1 MNYYTTAETPLGELF
16 IAEEDGQITRLF
28 LSQEDWMDWRETVQD
43 TERKETPYLAE
54 AKKQLH
60 EYFTG
65 ERKTF
70 SLPLSQKGTPFQQK
84 VWEALAMIPYGESRS
99 YADIAEAVGSPKAVR
114 AVGQAN
120 KRNDLPIFVP
130 CHRVIGKNSSLTGY
144 AGSKTDIKA
153 FLLNIERIS
162 YKEK

>member
-1 MNYYTTAETPLGELF
+1 MNYYTTAETSLGEF
-16 IAEEDGQITRLF
+16 IIAEEEGRITRLF
-28 LSQEDWMDWRETVQD
+28 LSQEDWMDWKETVQK
-43 TERKETPYLAE
+43 TEHKETPLLAE

-60 EYFTG
+60 EYFAG

-70 SLPLSQKGTPFQQK
+70 SLPLSQKGTPFQKK
-84 VWEALAMIPYGESRS
+84 VWEALERIPYGESRS
-99 YADIAEAVGSPKAVR
+99 YADIAVAVGSPKAVR

-130 CHRVIGKNSSLTGY
+130 CHRVIGKNSALTGY

-153 FLLNIERIS
+153 FLLNIEQIS

>member
-1 MNYYTTAETPLGELF
+1 MNYYTTAETPLGELA
-16 IAEEDGQITRLF
+16 IVEEEGRITRLF
-28 LSQEDWMDWRETVQD
+28 LSKEDLMEWKESVEGAEQLETAF
-43 TERKETPYLAE
+43 LAE

-60 EYFTG
+60 EYFAG
-65 ERKTF
+65 GRRTF

-99 YADIAEAVGSPKAVR
+99 YADIAVAVGSPKAVR

-130 CHRVIGKNSSLTGY
+130 CHRVIGKNSTLTGY

-153 FLLNIERIS
+153 YLLSIEQIS

>member
-1 MNYYTTAETPLGELF
+1 MIYYTTAETPLGELI
-16 IAEEDGQITRLF
+16 IAEEDGHITRLF
-28 LSQEDWMDWRETVQD
+28 LSQEDWMDWKESVQN
-43 TERKETPYLAE
+43 TEHMETPYLAE

-60 EYFTG
+60 EYFAG
-65 ERKTF
+65 ERKRF

-99 YADIAEAVGSPKAVR
+99 YADIAAAVGSPKAVR

-130 CHRVIGKNSSLTGY
+130 CHRVIGKNSALTGY

-153 FLLNIERIS
+153 FLLNIEQIS

>member
-1 MNYYTTAETPLGELF
+1 MNYYTTAETPLGELI
-16 IAEEDGQITRLF
+16 IAEEEDRITRLF
-28 LSQEDWMDWRETVQD
+28 LSQEDWVDWKETVQN
-43 TERKETPYLAE
+43 TEHKETPNLAE
-54 AKKQLH
+54 AKQQLQ
-60 EYFTG
+60 EYFAG

-70 SLPLSQKGTPFQQK
+70 TLPLSQKGTPFQQK
-84 VWEALAMIPYGESRS
+84 VWQALEMIPYGESRS
-99 YADIAEAVGSPKAVR
+99 YADIAAAVGSPKAVR

-130 CHRVIGKNSSLTGY
+130 CHRVIGKNSALTGY
-144 AGSKTDIKA
+144 AGTKTEIKA

>member
-1 MNYYTTAETPLGELF
+1 MNYYTTAETPLGNLA
-16 IAEEDGQITRLF
+16 IVEEEGRITRLF
-28 LSQEDWMDWRETVQD
+28 LSKEDLMEWKESVEGAEQLETAF
-43 TERKETPYLAE
+43 LAE

-60 EYFTG
+60 EYFAG
-65 ERKTF
+65 ERRTF

-99 YADIAEAVGSPKAVR
+99 YADIAVAVGSPKAVR

-130 CHRVIGKNSSLTGY
+130 CHRVIGKNSTLTGY

-153 FLLNIERIS
+153 YLLSIEQIS

>member
-1 MNYYTTAETPLGELF
+1 MNYYTTAETPLGEII
-16 IAEEDGQITRLF
+16 IAEEDGRITRLF
-28 LSQEDWMDWRETVQD
+28 LSQEDWMDWKESVQN
-43 TERKETPYLAE
+43 TEHMETPYLAE

-60 EYFTG
+60 EYFAG

-99 YADIAEAVGSPKAVR
+99 YADIAAAVGSPKAVR

-130 CHRVIGKNSSLTGY
+130 CHRVIGKNSALTGY

-153 FLLNIERIS
+153 FLLNIEQIS

>member
-1 MNYYTTAETPLGELF
+1 MNYYTTAETPVGKLI
-16 IAEEDGQITRLF
+16 IAEEGGKITRLF
-28 LSQEDWMDWRETVQD
+28 LSHEDWIDWKEAVQN
-43 TERKETPYLAE
+43 TEHKETPCLAE

-60 EYFTG
+60 EYFAG

-99 YADIAEAVGSPKAVR
+99 YGDIAAAVGSPKAVR

-130 CHRVIGKNSSLTGY
+130 CHRVIGKNSALTGY

-153 FLLNIERIS
+153 FLLNIEQIS

>member
-16 IAEEDGQITRLF
+16 IAEEDDQITRLF

>member
-1 MNYYTTAETPLGELF
+1 MNYYTTAETPLGELI
-16 IAEEDGQITRLF
+16 IAEEGGHITRLF
-28 LSQEDWMDWRETVQD
+28 LSQEDWMDWKESVQN
-43 TERKETPYLAE
+43 TEHMETPYLAE

-60 EYFTG
+60 EYFAG

-99 YADIAEAVGSPKAVR
+99 YADVAAAVGSPKAVR

-130 CHRVIGKNSSLTGY
+130 CHRVIGKNSALTGY

-153 FLLNIERIS
+153 FLLNIEQIS

>member
-1 MNYYTTAETPLGELF
+1 MNYYTTAETPLGGLV

-28 LSQEDWMDWRETVQD
+28 LSQEDWMDWNETVQH
-43 TERKETPYLAE
+43 TEHKETPCLAE
-54 AKKQLH
+54 AKAQLH
-60 EYFTG
+60 DYFAG

-84 VWEALAMIPYGESRS
+84 VWKALTMIPYGESRS
-99 YADIAEAVGSPKAVR
+99 YADIAAAVGSPKAVR

-130 CHRVIGKNSSLTGY
+130 CHRVIGKNSALTGY
-144 AGSKTDIKA
+144 AGSKTDLKV
-153 FLLNIERIS
+153 FLLNIEQIS

>member
-1 MNYYTTAETPLGELF
+1 MNYYTTAETPLGEVA
-16 IAEEDGQITRLF
+16 IVEEEGRITRLF
-28 LSQEDWMDWRETVQD
+28 LSKEDLIEWKESVEGAEQLETAF
-43 TERKETPYLAE
+43 LAG

-60 EYFTG
+60 EYFAG
-65 ERKTF
+65 ERRTF

-84 VWEALAMIPYGESRS
+84 VWEALAVIPYGESRS
-99 YADIAEAVGSPKAVR
+99 YADIAVAVGSPKAVR

-130 CHRVIGKNSSLTGY
+130 CHRVIGKNSTLTGY

-153 FLLNIERIS
+153 YLLSIEQIS

>member
-16 IAEEDGQITRLF
+16 IAEEDDQITRLF
-28 LSQEDWMDWRETVQD
+28 LSQEDWMDWRETVQN

>member
-1 MNYYTTAETPLGELF
+1 MNYYTTAETPLGELI

-28 LSQEDWMDWRETVQD
+28 LSQEDWMDWKETVQH
-43 TERKETPYLAE
+43 TEHKETPCLAE
-54 AKKQLH
+54 AQAQLH
-60 EYFTG
+60 DYFAG

-84 VWEALAMIPYGESRS
+84 VWKALTMIPYGESRS
-99 YADIAEAVGSPKAVR
+99 YADIAAAVGSPKAVR

-130 CHRVIGKNSSLTGY
+130 CHRVIGKNSALTGY
-144 AGSKTDIKA
+144 AGSKTDLKA
-153 FLLNIERIS
+153 FLLNIEQIS
-162 YKEK
+162 YNEK

>member
-1 MNYYTTAETPLGELF
+1 MNYYTTAETPLGELI
-16 IAEEDGQITRLF
+16 IAEEDGRITRLF
-28 LSQEDWMDWRETVQD
+28 LNQDDWMEWNETVQN
-43 TERKETPYLAE
+43 TERNETAYLTE

-60 EYFTG
+60 EYFAG

-84 VWEALAMIPYGESRS
+84 VWAALKMIPYGESRS
-99 YADIAEAVGSPKAVR
+99 YADIAEAIGSPKAVR

-130 CHRVIGKNSSLTGY
+130 CHRVIGKNSALTGY
-144 AGSKTDIKA
+144 AGSKTDLKA

>member
-1 MNYYTTAETPLGELF
+1 MNYYTTAETPLGELI
-16 IAEEDGQITRLF
+16 IAEEDGRITRLF
-28 LSQEDWMDWRETVQD
+28 LSQEDWMDWKESDQN
-43 TERKETPYLAE
+43 TEHMETPYLAE

-60 EYFTG
+60 EYFAG

-99 YADIAEAVGSPKAVR
+99 YADVAAAVGSPKAVR

-130 CHRVIGKNSSLTGY
+130 CHRVIGKNSALTGY

-153 FLLNIERIS
+153 FLLNIEQIS

>member
-1 MNYYTTAETPLGELF
+1 MNYYTTAETPLGDF
-16 IAEEDGQITRLF
+16 IIAEEDGQITRLF
-28 LSQEDWMDWRETVQD
+28 LSQEDWMDWKESVQS
-43 TERKETPYLAE
+43 TEHKETPYLAE

-60 EYFTG
+60 EYFAG

-99 YADIAEAVGSPKAVR
+99 YADIAAAVGSPKAVR

-130 CHRVIGKNSSLTGY
+130 CHRVIGKNSALTGY

-153 FLLNIERIS
+153 FLLNIEQIS

>member
-1 MNYYTTAETPLGELF
+1 MNYYTTAETPLGNLA
-16 IAEEDGQITRLF
+16 IVEEEGRITRLF
-28 LSQEDWMDWRETVQD
+28 LSKEDLIEWKESVEGAEQLETAF
-43 TERKETPYLAE
+43 LAE
-54 AKKQLH
+54 AKKRLH
-60 EYFTG
+60 EYFAG
-65 ERKTF
+65 ERRTF

-99 YADIAEAVGSPKAVR
+99 YADIAVAVGSPKAVR

-130 CHRVIGKNSSLTGY
+130 CHRVIGKNSTLTGY
-144 AGSKTDIKA
+144 AGSKTDIKSY
-153 FLLNIERIS
+153 LLSIEQIS

>member
-1 MNYYTTAETPLGELF
+1 MNYYTTAETPLGELI

-28 LSQEDWMDWRETVQD
+28 LSQEDWMDWRETVQNN
-43 TERKETPYLAE
+43 EHKETPYLAE

-60 EYFTG
+60 EYFSG

>member
-1 MNYYTTAETPLGELF
+1 MNYYTTAETPLGELK

-28 LSQEDWMDWRETVQD
+28 LSQEDWMEWKVTVQP

-60 EYFTG
+60 EYFAG

-99 YADIAEAVGSPKAVR
+99 YADIAAAVGSPKAVR

-130 CHRVIGKNSSLTGY
+130 CHRVIGKNSALTGY

-153 FLLNIERIS
+153 FLLNIEQIS